1 MRAPLTDVAG
11 LAAALTV
18 EPLQRPVVLDVRWD
32 LARGARPDLYAE
44 AHIPGA
50 AFVDLDRDLAA
61 PPGDGRRGRHPLPD
75 TDVFV
80 AAMRAAGV
88 RNDAPVVVYDDA
100 GATIAARAWWL
111 LRHYG
116 HPDVTVLDG
125 GLPAWTE
132 AGRPTRAGA
141 PATSPRNGDFSG
153 TPGHMPTLDA
163 DAAAA
168 LADVGVLL
176 DARLPERFTGRVEP
190 VDPRAGHIPGARS
203 RSTRDNVD
211 DTGRLKDA
219 GTLRAEF
226 AVLGATPGAA
236 IGAYCGSG
244 VTAAHEILA
253 LEAAG
258 LQGAKL
264 YPGSWSEW
272 SNDPARPV
280 ATGP

>member
-1 MRAPLTDVAG
+1 MPGPLTDVAG
-11 LAAALTV
+11 LSAALTV
-18 EPLQRPVVLDVRWD
+18 EPQKRPIVLDVRWD
-32 LARGARPDLYAE
+32 LAQGPRPDLYAQ
-44 AHIPGA
+44 AHLPGA
-50 AFVDLDRDLAA
+50 AFVDLDRDLAG
-61 PPGDGRRGRHPLPD
+61 PPQDGRRGRHPLPGPD
-75 TDVFV
+75 AFV

-100 GATIAARAWWL
+100 GATIASRAWWL

-125 GLPAWTE
+125 GLRAWTE
-132 AGRPTRAGA
+132 AGRPTRSGA

-153 TPGHMPTLDA
+153 SPGHMPTLDA

-168 LADVGVLL
+168 LAGAGVLL
-176 DARLPERFTGRVEP
+176 DARLLERFTGQVEP
-190 VDPRAGHIPGARS
+190 MDPRAGHIPGARS

-211 DTGRLKDA
+211 AAGRLKEA
-219 GTLRAEF
+219 PTLRAEF
-226 AVLGATPGAA
+226 AAVGATAGAE

-244 VTAAHEILA
+244 ITAAHEILA

-258 LQGAKL
+258 FPGAAL

-272 SNDPARPV
+272 SHDPARPV